1 MTALFSHT
9 KTPARVTIS
18 LTVNASQSA
27 HLTGPQRRTL
37 TIPKDGGSLL
47 IGRASTS
54 PTKDRRPADDNAL
67 FTCPVM
73 SRSHATISAPDGPH
87 V

>member
-37 TIPKDGGSLL
+37 TIPKDGGPLL

-54 PTKDRRPADDNAL
+54 PTKDRRLYMPSH
-67 FTCPVM
+67 VEI
-73 SRSHATISAPDGPH
+73 SRYHFGSWWT
-87 V
+87 